1 MGSPP
6 PSAASVAATST
17 PPGEDVVVEEGGRQ
31 PPPSDAPSARVPP
44 AARKTTVSPFHTH
57 SRLPDRCETF
67 RTLARCCIIRIANE
81 PGPRRD
87 RVFDTLPKTFAAVFS
102 CPALSEQRNLPW
114 TSAGVGGLKV
124 VVASAC
130 PAVVTDES
138 SDVDD
143 TREDVVFVEESREET
158 PPADADDNTDGASD
172 AHATEGL
179 S

>member
-1 MGSPP
+1 M
-6 PSAASVAATST
+6 
-17 PPGEDVVVEEGGRQ
+17 
-31 PPPSDAPSARVPP
+31 
-44 AARKTTVSPFHTH
+44 
-57 SRLPDRCETF
+57 
-67 RTLARCCIIRIANE
+67 
-81 PGPRRD
+81 
-87 RVFDTLPKTFAAVFS
+87 
-102 CPALSEQRNLPW
+102 
-114 TSAGVGGLKV
+114 